1 MRKYLVRAVA
11 IGAFLGAGL
20 GAAGLVVQARH
31 HARSAATTAAVT
43 TARPHPKPPQ
53 RPKGPHNAPVPI
65 LMYHVLAASPA
76 GAPYP
81 QLYVRPADFAA
92 QVRWLA
98 QQGYHAVSLRRVKI

>member
-1 MRKYLVRAVA
+1 MRKYLLRAVV

-20 GAAGLVVQARH
+20 GAAGLVLQARH
-31 HARSAATTAAVT
+31 HARSAATTAITAVK
-43 TARPHPKPPQ
+43 PPKPPQ
-53 RPKGPHNAPVPI
+53 RPKGPHDAPVPI
-65 LMYHVLAASPA
+65 LMYHVLADSPA

-98 QQGYHAVSLRRVKI
+98 QQGYHAVSLRR